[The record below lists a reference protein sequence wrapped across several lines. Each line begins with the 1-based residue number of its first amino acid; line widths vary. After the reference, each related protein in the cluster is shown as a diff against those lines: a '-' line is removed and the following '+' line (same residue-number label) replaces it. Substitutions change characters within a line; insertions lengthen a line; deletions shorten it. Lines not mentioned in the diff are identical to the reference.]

1 MKHSGMSRNVV
12 SRTLFYGLALII
24 GLFISSGQP
33 LQIRIVGVSLAVM
46 VTFFSRM
53 SPSGASTEAQASP
66 VPTRES
72 QVLIQSP
79 AILVNLFDHVDH
91 NLLSAALTLDDR
103 QLAPLRAN
111 DPSGEID
118 LVA

>member
-1 MKHSGMSRNVV
+1 MSRTVI

-24 GLFISSGQP
+24 GLFITSGQP

-53 SPSGASTEAQASP
+53 TPPAISNNAHEGP
-66 VPTRES
+66 VPTGGS
-72 QVLIQSP
+72 QTSIQSP
-79 AILVNLFDHVDH
+79 AILLNLFDHVDH
-91 NLLSAALTLDDR
+91 NLMSAALTLDDR

-111 DPSGEID
+111 DPTGEID